1 MYLKRTMLCSS
12 LLGLAA
18 SMLLAAPPTMGAVK
32 GDSAKASALLVDA
45 KAGTMELRN
54 AADALDRFTRS
65 DVTWD
70 SYVVVL
76 DQVKEQVNQTGKI
89 VTKLIALRD
98 ECSPWQVEAIGKIL
112 PAVNQLATDTEI
124 LIKRLNE
131 NQALAHT
138 PSFRVRASENA
149 VLAGKLA
156 DVVASY
162 ADYAK
167 GKIRVKEP
175 GKPIS

>member
-18 SMLLAAPPTMGAVK
+18 SMFLVAPPAMGAVQ

-45 KAGTMELRN
+45 KSETIELRN
-54 AADALDRFTRS
+54 AADGLDRFTRS
-65 DVTWD
+65 DVSWE

-76 DQVKEQVNQTGKI
+76 ERVKEHVNLTGKI
-89 VTKLIALRD
+89 VNKLMALRA
-98 ECSPWQVEAIGKIL
+98 ECAPWQVQAVDKIV
-112 PAVNQLATDTEI
+112 PALNALATDTEV
-124 LIKRLNE
+124 LMKRINE
-131 NQALAHT
+131 NQSLVHS
-138 PSFRVRASENA
+138 PVFRTEAAENA
-149 VLAGKLA
+149 ALAGKLA
-156 DVVASY
+156 DIVASY

-167 GKIRVKEP
+167 GKTKVREE